1 MCEMENAESV
11 VDNQTVS
18 PPILKPPVKSA
29 GNTDSSKSEAA
40 ECAEKLGSPLEVS
53 SRDYKPLDYAE
64 HRAHCAACG
73 RKGVDYIE
81 KLTPERKAR
90 KDKMALRICKKCYLA
105 SKRREQTEAPPLPG
119 TIVLGR
125 MVRTTKDIGRCSVCN
140 LGKAV
145 FTDKE
150 AQTHLCQQCYDR
162 EARTS
167 GSVKGGAGQ

>member
-1 MCEMENAESV
+1 
-11 VDNQTVS
+11 VDKQTAC
-18 PPILKPPVKSA
+18 PPILKPPVKTA

-119 TIVLGR
+119 TIVLAR

-150 AQTHLCQQCYDR
+150 TMTNICQQCYDR
-162 EARTS
+162 ETRTS
-167 GSVKGGAGQ
+167 GSANGGAGQ